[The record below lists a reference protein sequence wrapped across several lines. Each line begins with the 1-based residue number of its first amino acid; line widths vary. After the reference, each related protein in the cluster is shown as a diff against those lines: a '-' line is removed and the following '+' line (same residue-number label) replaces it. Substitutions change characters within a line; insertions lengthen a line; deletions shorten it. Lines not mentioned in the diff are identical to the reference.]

1 MLAPQAASPQA
12 FADVTL
18 SRDDM
23 GFIAKLVYE
32 HAGIVIREHKEAMTR
47 GRLARRVKALG
58 LNSVAEYCA
67 FLRTPGAVDELP
79 ELINA
84 VTTNHTAFFRERHHF
99 DHLRKDVLPRLLQER
114 GGRRGRIRIWSSAC
128 SSGEEP
134 YSIAATSRDVL
145 GSRSDVDFR
154 ILATD
159 IDTDILDRAEAGL
172 YPTELFERLPGDLKP
187 LLRLDGGAARGEAR
201 ISDDLRRMIA
211 FKRLNLIEKWPMSGP
226 FDVIF
231 CRNVFIYFDT
241 QTKASILD
249 RFVKLLA
256 PGAFLYLGHSESLP
270 QPHPQL
276 RLIGRTIYERTA

>member
-1 MLAPQAASPQA
+1 MPAPQAL
-12 FADVTL
+12 ADATL
-18 SRDDM
+18 TRDDM

-32 HAGIVIREHKEAMTR
+32 QAGIVIREHKEAMTR

-67 FLRTPGAVDELP
+67 FLKTPGAASEIP

-99 DHLRKDVLPRLLQER
+99 DHLRKDVLPRLISER
-114 GGRRGRIRIWSSAC
+114 SARRGRIRIWSSAS

-134 YSIAATSRDVL
+134 YTIAAIARDVL
-145 GSRSDVDFR
+145 GSRSDVDLK

-159 IDTDILDRAEAGL
+159 IDTDILEKADAGV
-172 YPTELFERLPGDLKP
+172 YPAELFERLPSDVKS
-187 LLRLDGGAARGEAR
+187 LLRHESVGRGEVR
-201 ISDDLRRMIA
+201 ISEELRRLLA
-211 FKRLNLIEKWPMSGP
+211 FKRLNLIEKWPMGGP

-249 RFVKLLA
+249 RFVTLLA
-256 PGAFLYLGHSESLP
+256 PGGFLYLGHSESLP
-270 QPHPQL
+270 QPHPKL
-276 RLIGRTIYERTA
+276 RLIGRTIYERTP